1 MPHTITDD
9 ELRAYI
15 RRLTAYERWDLFAS
29 SSNEPKAL
37 EVAMNCT
44 GFRVTVGDV
53 VTYLGQNV
61 SDAVRAYNEAP
72 KFPNLNL

>member
-9 ELRAYI
+9 QLLNYMKR
-15 RRLTAYERWDLFAS
+15 ERWDMFAS
-29 SSNEPKAL
+29 SSEEPKAL
-37 EVAMNCT
+37 EVLMNGM

-53 VTYLGQNV
+53 VTYRGQNA

-72 KFPNLNL
+72 KFHNLKR

>member
-9 ELRAYI
+9 ELIAYLK
-15 RRLTAYERWDLFAS
+15 RERWDLFAS
-29 SSNEPKAL
+29 SSREPKAL
-37 EVAMNCT
+37 EVLMGGI

-53 VTYLGQNV
+53 VTYRGNNA

-72 KFPNLNL
+72 KFEHLNR

>member
-9 ELRAYI
+9 ELRDYMK
-15 RRLTAYERWDLFAS
+15 RERWDVFAS
-29 SSNEPKAL
+29 SSAEPKAL
-37 EVAMNCT
+37 EILMSGT

-53 VTYLGQNV
+53 VTYRGQNV

-72 KFPNLNL
+72 KFEHLKR